1 MFVIYYNRCDQY
13 EKLMIRPRDCGG
25 QRLIKTLAKYQLEIS
40 KCKLLRIP
48 KKANKK
54 SNISP
59 ELAKYCLKPR
69 KTNTSKKA

>member
-40 KCKLLRIP
+40 KCKLF
-48 KKANKK
+48 
-54 SNISP
+54 
-59 ELAKYCLKPR
+59 
-69 KTNTSKKA
+69 